1 MFLKMLD
8 HLHRVAPTD
17 TTVLI
22 EGESGT
28 GKELVARAI
37 HDSSKRS
44 LKPFITVD
52 CTGLPEALI
61 ESELF
66 GHEKGAFTG
75 AYALKRGLVEEA
87 DGGTLFLDEIG
98 DIPIGLQAKL
108 LRFLESGT
116 YRRVGSNQLRHAN
129 VRLLSATHRPLKKLV
144 ENGEFRN
151 DLYYRISTFPLSVP
165 SLRERR
171 DDLPVLITS
180 LLRRIESGITYRVS
194 DQALKLLNAYS
205 FPGNIR
211 ELKNILERSVLLCDG
226 KTIKPCHLSIDLA
239 SVSQNNE
246 RQVDA
251 LGRTFKP
258 DEEIGVLLSLGLTK
272 RQIAMK
278 LGVSERTVYRILRS
292 LQ

>member
-1 MFLKMLD
+1 MLD

>member
-1 MFLKMLD
+1 M
-8 HLHRVAPTD
+8 
-17 TTVLI
+17 
-22 EGESGT
+22 
-28 GKELVARAI
+28 
-37 HDSSKRS
+37 
-44 LKPFITVD
+44 
-52 CTGLPEALI
+52 
-61 ESELF
+61 
-66 GHEKGAFTG
+66 
-75 AYALKRGLVEEA
+75 
-87 DGGTLFLDEIG
+87 
-98 DIPIGLQAKL
+98 
-108 LRFLESGT
+108 
-116 YRRVGSNQLRHAN
+116 
-129 VRLLSATHRPLKKLV
+129 
-144 ENGEFRN
+144 
-151 DLYYRISTFPLSVP
+151 
-165 SLRERR
+165 
-171 DDLPVLITS
+171 
-180 LLRRIESGITYRVS
+180 S